1 MLQATW
7 EAEIGEPGQKAGLY
21 FQNRKRARGMVEH
34 LSSKCKTPS
43 SNPITTKKKT
53 NKNFF

>member
-34 LSSKCKTPS
+34 LSSKCKTLS